1 MNNNQSPSALR
12 EWSAQFSKLP
22 TLVILG
28 SVSALLAILGPF
40 NTSQML
46 TPAPRFAYWL
56 VMSAS
61 TYSIGFL
68 VNTALW
74 PHVAPKL
81 PKPVGLVVVGLATG
95 LAITPVITLLNLISF
110 GFWPSFAEWP
120 ALVAQ
125 FVTIALII
133 TIIFQTLSGHL
144 SASSTPERRAPDL
157 LARLPLDKRGALV
170 ALSSEDHYTRIRT
183 TKGEELV
190 LIRLADAIREAEP
203 AKGLQ
208 VHRSHWVALDH
219 IAAARRDGDRAI
231 LSRSIGG
238 DIPVSRTHMPAIR
251 DAGLLPR

>member
-12 EWSAQFSKLP
+12 EWGAQFSKLP

-46 TPAPRFAYWL
+46 TLAPRFAYWL

-74 PHVAPKL
+74 PRVAPKL

-110 GFWPSFAEWP
+110 GFWPSLAEWP
-120 ALVAQ
+120 ALLAQ

-144 SASSTPERRAPDL
+144 SASAMPERRAPDL

-231 LSRSIGG
+231 LSLSIGG